1 MRVTSGDRR
10 LMTRSRMSA
19 ADDRSVIKC
28 SGPEGGSGDVKGPGS
43 GGHAAALGRSRRTT
57 TVSMRGVRLR
67 LGTGSGS
74 LGDPHE
80 RALPSPGKSASLP
93 PMSEARGSEEREAGD
108 GSSFGEL
115 YRRHWTSLCQYVRRN
130 FGSGPPD
137 PEDVAQQA
145 FERLSGSSSLVDNV
159 GPFLRRTARN
169 LVIDHHRAFLRT
181 NAVMTEISILDGKY
195 ADLSPEDVLSSKEE
209 LLILNSAIANLPSKE
224 RVALLMHRIDGANFT
239 EIAAHLGVSHSGAR
253 LLVSRAFERCAG
265 AMEKQP

>member
-1 MRVTSGDRR
+1 M
-10 LMTRSRMSA
+10 
-19 ADDRSVIKC
+19 
-28 SGPEGGSGDVKGPGS
+28 KGPGS
-43 GGHAAALGRSRRTT
+43 GGHAAALGQGRRTT

-80 RALPSPGKSASLP
+80 RALPNPRKSACLP

-145 FERLSGSSSLVDNV
+145 FERLSGSSSVVDNV

-224 RVALLMHRIDGANFT
+224 RVALLMNRIDGANFT
-239 EIAAHLGVSHSGAR
+239 EIAAHRSKAR
-253 LLVSRAFERCAG
+253 DTSSRAPECETPRCAG